1 MKKMTEFLTK
11 SSDVALVE
19 IKEKL
24 YERLTEVRRIQNDF
38 LIKSR
43 QEDYWRGVVGQCS
56 KEEHFLVNLLDLI
69 ERS

>member
-1 MKKMTEFLTK
+1 MTEFLTK
-11 SSDVALVE
+11 SPDVAIVE

-24 YERLTEVRRIQNDF
+24 YERITELRRIQKDF

-43 QEDYWRGVVGQCS
+43 QEDLWQGIVGQCA
-56 KEEHFLVNLLDLI
+56 KEEQFLSDLLDLI

>member
-1 MKKMTEFLTK
+1 MEFLTK
-11 SSDVALVE
+11 NADTALIE

-24 YERLTEVRRIQNDF
+24 YERLVELRRIQKDF

-43 QEDYWRGVVGQCS
+43 QEDLWQGIVGQCG
-56 KEEHFLVNLLDLI
+56 KEEQFLSELLDII